1 MLVNSEALKMS
12 KVSVA
17 LILGA
22 LFVASGVNAGLKP
35 GAYIRASCIARCSD
49 TDVDK
54 LVSNEL

>member
-22 LFVASGVNAGLKP
+22 LFVASGVNSGLKP
-35 GAYIRASCIARCSD
+35 GAYIRATA
-49 TDVDK
+49 
-54 LVSNEL
+54 VSRGAQ